1 MEITSIDE
9 FEEKIENWDGK
20 ISVDTYN
27 LEGQNSVLVLT
38 LHGQDNI
45 RGLTY
50 RDDHKNVA
58 LVIHS
63 LATKY
68 NHKIIETQRED
79 VKRLEK
85 VTSHPVP

>member
-1 MEITSIDE
+1 MEITDIE
-9 FEEKIENWDGK
+9 KFEEEIENWDGK

-38 LHGQDNI
+38 LHGPDHIQGLMY
-45 RGLTY
+45 RGN
-50 RDDHKNVA
+50 HNEVA

-68 NHKIIETQRED
+68 NHKIVETQRED
-79 VKRLEK
+79 VKRIESITL
-85 VTSHPVP
+85 HQVP